1 MAWRGSISRSIATTV
16 RSVRT
21 SPSSSSA
28 FRHPSPPVSASRLP
42 CRTPSF
48 STLSRPLSPLGGLQ
62 SLVTRQG
69 VAIPQLTSHM
79 PLAVTAC
86 RQLSQASCKVM
97 TRQLTT
103 VADKRNIGDYKRRLL
118 AAKYELRRKLYKAL
132 CQDPTLPSDLRDKHR
147 DKLSKLPRNSAFSR
161 VRNRCIYSGRPRSVY
176 RLFRTSRIVFRT
188 LASEGSLMGVKKASW

>member
-1 MAWRGSISRSIATTV
+1 
-16 RSVRT
+16 
-21 SPSSSSA
+21 
-28 FRHPSPPVSASRLP
+28 
-42 CRTPSF
+42 
-48 STLSRPLSPLGGLQ
+48 
-62 SLVTRQG
+62 
-69 VAIPQLTSHM
+69 
-79 PLAVTAC
+79 
-86 RQLSQASCKVM
+86 M